1 MLLDILKERSKEDF
15 DALYLGW
22 SRWQGVI
29 CKSGTEAILAVQ
41 ESSSD
46 TQYDIV
52 VESYP
57 A

>member
-29 CKSGTEAILAVQ
+29 RKSGTEAILAVQ

-46 TQYDIV
+46 THYEIV